1 MPVGRNGAVRVER
14 HAWGQRN
21 AGRRRRVRPHVRAA
35 ARRTFVASVVAI
47 LAVACCGFMAKG
59 LFESRVLVTP
69 YVAR

>member
-1 MPVGRNGAVRVER
+1 
-14 HAWGQRN
+14 
-21 AGRRRRVRPHVRAA
+21 
-35 ARRTFVASVVAI
+35 VVAI